1 MGLYVIFL
9 LYPDCRKLLS
19 QCVVDSLNV
28 VLVEDRFD
36 RRVSIEAGI
45 CLIIFG
51 GDWIP
56 YVCMYVLSMYML
68 NPKHHLRRTDHAEPA
83 QL

>member
-19 QCVVDSLNV
+19 LCVVDSLNV
-28 VLVEDRFD
+28 VLVEDRFN

-56 YVCMYVLSMYML
+56 HVCMYVCTKYVY
-68 NPKHHLRRTDHAEPA
+68 A
-83 QL
+83 